1 MFHKI
6 DLFILFK
13 TTNNLESIHI
23 KMVKICDNEY
33 PVENDEKYKEYF
45 RLFHYQLSAFQKYS
59 IEAILEGNHCLVT
72 AHTGSGKTLPAEF
85 AIQHFVGKGK
95 KVVYC
100 SPIKALSNQKKYEF
114 TQKYPHI
121 SFGLFTGD
129 IKTNPEADV
138 IIMTTEILMN
148 HLFLYTN
155 KQHSSSSTV
164 SELDENMEGSSKGTM
179 GSLEKG
185 ASGGTMG
192 SPDIDISQI
201 ACVVFDEVH
210 YINDRE
216 RGQVWEKTMMLLPPA
231 VQLVM
236 LSATIDN
243 PQGFAEWV
251 ETKRLGLSTVS
262 KNDKKVYLASTNKRI
277 VPLTEYCFL
286 TTTEAI
292 FKGLKDKSL
301 EKEIRDNTNTLLT
314 LQNSSG
320 VFDEKTVQ
328 TVSKMIKTFENR
340 QVYMKRQNVLNN
352 LAQHL
357 VEREMLPAI
366 AFVFSRKQVE
376 VCASEI
382 TTNLL
387 EFDSKTPYT
396 IRREC
401 EQIVRK
407 LPNYH
412 EYLELP
418 EYNKLVS
425 LLEKGIGI
433 HHSGMIPILREI
445 VELMISKK
453 YIKLLFATESFAI
466 GLDCPIRTAI
476 FTSLTKFDGN
486 GERYLYAHE
495 YSQMKG
501 RAGRRGIDTV
511 GHVIHLNN
519 LFKLPTM
526 TEYREILSGKP
537 QQLISK
543 FHVSYALILN
553 LLKNGQKT
561 NFHQFSERSMIQTEL
576 IRSIAAQQIYIDE
589 LTSKSTKKREFIDRL
604 KTPYATCIK
613 VISIENQLKTLG
625 NKKKKDA
632 ERELRAIQDEYR
644 TLNDDLK
651 QSKEMLAINNE
662 LDNEKINLQYMEGFI
677 KQQTDTVSMVL
688 VDEGFIEVD
697 RSGKGEYDTTAYEL
711 TDLGKIASDIA
722 EVHPLILSKM
732 LLKYDYFANF
742 TTKQLIGLFSCF
754 TDIKIPADMKA
765 SIPLTNDSTLKHCI
779 NDLAS
784 YYQYY
789 EKREMENDMRTG
801 IKYDEELIYDM
812 IDFSMSWCDCLDE
825 QECKYFIQNI
835 VAEKSI
841 SVGDFTKAMLKI
853 VTIANELINVCEKMG
868 QIELKHKLTQIEGLV
883 LKYITTSQ
891 SLYL

>member
-1 MFHKI
+1 
-6 DLFILFK
+6 
-13 TTNNLESIHI
+13 
-23 KMVKICDNEY
+23 MVKICDNEY

-45 RLFHYQLSAFQKYS
+45 RSFPYQLSAFQKYS

-155 KQHSSSSTV
+155 KNVPSTTIT
-164 SELDENMEGSSKGTM
+164 ELHEEMEGSSKGTV

-251 ETKRLGLSTVS
+251 ETKRLGLSSAS
-262 KNDKKVYLASTNKRI
+262 KNDKTVYLASTNKRI

-292 FKGLKDKSL
+292 FKGLKDKAL

-328 TVSKMIKTFENR
+328 TVSKMIKTFETR

-357 VEREMLPAI
+357 VDREMLPAI

-453 YIKLLFATESFAI
+453 HIKLLFATESFAI

-486 GERYLYAHE
+486 GERY
-495 YSQMKG
+495 
-501 RAGRRGIDTV
+501 
-511 GHVIHLNN
+511 
-519 LFKLPTM
+519 
-526 TEYREILSGKP
+526 
-537 QQLISK
+537 
-543 FHVSYALILN
+543 
-553 LLKNGQKT
+553 
-561 NFHQFSERSMIQTEL
+561 
-576 IRSIAAQQIYIDE
+576 
-589 LTSKSTKKREFIDRL
+589 
-604 KTPYATCIK
+604 
-613 VISIENQLKTLG
+613 
-625 NKKKKDA
+625 
-632 ERELRAIQDEYR
+632 
-644 TLNDDLK
+644 
-651 QSKEMLAINNE
+651 
-662 LDNEKINLQYMEGFI
+662 
-677 KQQTDTVSMVL
+677 
-688 VDEGFIEVD
+688 
-697 RSGKGEYDTTAYEL
+697 
-711 TDLGKIASDIA
+711 
-722 EVHPLILSKM
+722 
-732 LLKYDYFANF
+732 
-742 TTKQLIGLFSCF
+742 
-754 TDIKIPADMKA
+754 
-765 SIPLTNDSTLKHCI
+765 
-779 NDLAS
+779 
-784 YYQYY
+784 
-789 EKREMENDMRTG
+789 
-801 IKYDEELIYDM
+801 
-812 IDFSMSWCDCLDE
+812 
-825 QECKYFIQNI
+825 
-835 VAEKSI
+835 
-841 SVGDFTKAMLKI
+841 
-853 VTIANELINVCEKMG
+853 
-868 QIELKHKLTQIEGLV
+868 
-883 LKYITTSQ
+883 
-891 SLYL
+891 